1 MAAEKY
7 NYRGGENTGFYATV
21 TDSYVLVP
29 PNFKR
34 KEFFDIEVVETQI
47 SKTRLVGLFSAG
59 NSNCLL
65 IPRET
70 SDLELNVLES
80 SDVNFKVLDSRYNA
94 LGNLILCNDKGA
106 LISEKLSEFKDVIE
120 DALDVPVT
128 IGSIAGL
135 NPGVC
140 GVCNSKG
147 AVIHRDANEEDAE
160 LVKDALDVERVGIG
174 TVSLG
179 SPYMGSGALTN
190 SEHMLVSEETSG
202 PEIGR
207 LDSTLF

>member
-7 NYRGGENTGFYATV
+7 NYRGTENTGFHATV

-29 PNFKR
+29 PNFKK
-34 KEFFDIEVVETQI
+34 KEFFDVEVVETQI

-65 IPRET
+65 VPREL
-70 SDLELNVLES
+70 SDLERNVLEES
-80 SDVNFKVLDSRYNA
+80 NIEFEVLESRYNA

-106 LISEKLSEFKDVIE
+106 LVSEKLSEFKEEIE
-120 DALDVPVT
+120 ESLDVPVT
-128 IGSIAGL
+128 IGDISGL
-135 NPGVC
+135 NPGVS

-147 AVIHRDANEEDAE
+147 AVIHRDADESDAE
-160 LVKDALDVERVGIG
+160 LVKKALKLERVDIG

-179 SPYMGSGALTN
+179 SPYIGSGALVNTQ
-190 SEHMLVSEETSG
+190 HMLVSEETSG

-207 LDSTLF
+207 LDSTVF